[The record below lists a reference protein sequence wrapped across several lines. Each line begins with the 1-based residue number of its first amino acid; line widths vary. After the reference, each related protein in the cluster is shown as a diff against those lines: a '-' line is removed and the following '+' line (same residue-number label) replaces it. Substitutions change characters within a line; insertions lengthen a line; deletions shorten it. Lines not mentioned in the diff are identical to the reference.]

1 PLPTQTAR
9 KSRLRRTVC
18 GQCEVKTAGIMC
30 AECTEN
36 YCVGCF
42 ARFHHKGALKFHK
55 MIPIQG
61 ASYPYI
67 TLFAINPCKYIDE
80 TTLLLQMLVRSDGE
94 EKKVGIT
101 EDDNKGFL
109 PSLLKG
115 EYNEE
120 ESARSFQ
127 EALKLWRG
135 KNDGTALPPDREA
148 EGQRRGG
155 GGERVPV
162 KVKFTKNSLTYMDRL
177 LLKKHRRYR

>member
-1 PLPTQTAR
+1 
-9 KSRLRRTVC
+9 
-18 GQCEVKTAGIMC
+18 M
-30 AECTEN
+30 
-36 YCVGCF
+36 
-42 ARFHHKGALKFHK
+42 HK
-55 MIPIQG
+55 G

-67 TLFAINPCKYIDE
+67 TLFAINPCKYTDE
-80 TTLLLQMLVRSDGE
+80 TTLLLQMLARSHGE

-135 KNDGTALPPDREA
+135 KNDGVWIPARPGTL
-148 EGQRRGG
+148 
-155 GGERVPV
+155 
-162 KVKFTKNSLTYMDRL
+162 N
-177 LLKKHRRYR
+177 